1 MLEREGRFSEED
13 KAGAGEDQDSI
24 RATGAV
30 EDTVHRHAQ
39 HPVHPES
46 RASFVL

>member
-1 MLEREGRFSEED
+1 MLERGRFSEEE
-13 KAGAGEDQDSI
+13 KAGAGEDQGSI

-46 RASFVL
+46 RMYFEL